1 VGLETPPMK
10 LRTNWVLLA
19 IIVVLLGYI
28 GVSEWRSR
36 QRSQAEGETLG
47 RFDPDKVDEVRFTVG
62 GETAMVAR
70 EADGRW
76 RLTQPFQAEADGPTI
91 LSLLT
96 NLKELQVLRVI
107 AAPDNLE
114 QYGLTQPRIITL
126 REHGTP
132 FSTHYTYHLGEI
144 SPVHYVCPL
153 DYWIYAQRQGEQHV
167 LVVEGYQLNQ
177 LMPRTPGDQR
187 NRNLLSFNPHA
198 IRKVEVT
205 VADTTYTAVQTS
217 EGWMQE
223 GHGERS
229 PFVYMRQVLFTLA
242 NLRAVP
248 AEGQDNA
255 DPAVLGLDQ
264 PVARVTLY
272 TDRPQPVEAMRFG
285 KRRAVQG
292 AVYVWR
298 ESTRAVYLVSGAILD
313 ELRQPTLSREDPR
326 AQ

>member
-1 VGLETPPMK
+1 MK
-10 LRTNWVLLA
+10 LRTNWVLSA

-36 QRSQAEGETLG
+36 QRPQAEGETLG
-47 RFDPDKVDEVRFTVG
+47 RFDPHKVDEVRFTVG
-62 GETAMVAR
+62 GETATVVR

-76 RLTQPFQAEADGPTI
+76 SLTQPFQAEADGPTI
-91 LSLLT
+91 LSILT
-96 NLKELQVLRVI
+96 NLKELQVIRAI

-126 REHGTP
+126 REHGSP
-132 FSTHYTYHLGEI
+132 FSTHHTYHLGEI

-153 DYWIYAQRQGEQHV
+153 DYWIYAQRQGEERV

-177 LMPRTPGDQR
+177 LMPHTPGDLR

-205 VADTTYTAVQTS
+205 VADTTYTAVQTA

-229 PFVYMRQVLFTLA
+229 PFAYMRQVLFTLA

-255 DPAVLGLDQ
+255 DLAVLGLDQ
-264 PVARVTLY
+264 PVARVALY
-272 TDRPQPVEAMRFG
+272 TDRPEPVEAMRFG
-285 KRRAVQG
+285 KRHAVQG
-292 AVYVWR
+292 AVYVRR
-298 ESTRAVYLVSGAILD
+298 ESTRAVYLVSSDILD
-313 ELRQPTLSREDPR
+313 ELRQPTLSSTSLTQPR
-326 AQ
+326 

>member
-1 VGLETPPMK
+1 MK

-28 GVSEWRSR
+28 GVSKWHSR

-47 RFDPDKVDEVRFTVG
+47 RFDPHKVDEVRFTVS
-62 GETAMVAR
+62 GETATVVR

-76 RLTQPFQAEADGPTI
+76 SLTHPFQAEADGLTI
-91 LSLLT
+91 LSLLAI
-96 NLKELQVLRVI
+96 LKELQVLRMI

-126 REHGTP
+126 REQGSP
-132 FSTHYTYHLGEI
+132 FSTHHTYHLGEI

-153 DYWIYAQRQGEQHV
+153 DYWIYAQRQGEQRV

-177 LMPRTPGDQR
+177 LMPRTPGDLR

-205 VADTTYTAVQTS
+205 VADTTYTAVKTA

-229 PFVYMRQVLFTLA
+229 PFTYMRQVLFTLA

-264 PVARVTLY
+264 PMARVTLY
-272 TDRPQPVEAMRFG
+272 TDRSEPVEAMHFG
-285 KRRAVQG
+285 KRHAVQG
-292 AVYVWR
+292 AVYVRR
-298 ESTRAVYLVSGAILD
+298 ESTRAVYLVSSAILD
-313 ELRQPTLSREDPR
+313 ELRQPTLSGSVPR
-326 AQ
+326 

>member
-1 VGLETPPMK
+1 MK
-10 LRTNWVLLA
+10 LRTNWVLSV

-36 QRSQAEGETLG
+36 QRPQAEGETLG
-47 RFDPDKVDEVRFTVG
+47 RFDPHKVDEVRFTVG
-62 GETAMVAR
+62 GETATVVR
-70 EADGRW
+70 
-76 RLTQPFQAEADGPTI
+76 EADGPTI
-91 LSLLT
+91 LSILT
-96 NLKELQVLRVI
+96 NLKELQVIRAI

-126 REHGTP
+126 REHGSP
-132 FSTHYTYHLGEI
+132 FSTHHTYHLGEI

-177 LMPRTPGDQR
+177 LMPRTPGDLR

-272 TDRPQPVEAMRFG
+272 TGRPQPVEAMRFG

>member
-1 VGLETPPMK
+1 MK

-36 QRSQAEGETLG
+36 QRSQSEGETLG

-62 GETAMVAR
+62 GDTATVVR

-76 RLTQPFQAEADGPTI
+76 SLTQPFRAEADGPTI
-91 LSLLT
+91 LSLLIT
-96 NLKELQVLRVI
+96 LKELQVLRVI

-114 QYGLTQPRIITL
+114 QYGLTQPRIITV
-126 REHGTP
+126 REHGSP
-132 FSTHYTYHLGEI
+132 FSTHHTYHLGEI

-153 DYWIYAQRQGEQHV
+153 DYWIYARRQGEERV

-177 LMPRTPGDQR
+177 LMPRTPGDLR

-205 VADTTYTAVQTS
+205 VADMTYTAVKTA

-223 GHGERS
+223 GHGARS
-229 PFVYMRQVLFTLA
+229 PFAYMQQVLFTLA

-248 AEGQDNA
+248 AEAQDNA
-255 DPAVLGLDQ
+255 DPAALGLDQ

-272 TDRPQPVEAMRFG
+272 TERPEPIEAMHFG
-285 KRRAVQG
+285 KRHAVQG
-292 AVYVWR
+292 AVYVRR
-298 ESTRAVYLVSGAILD
+298 ESTRAVYLVSSAILD
-313 ELRQPTLSREDPR
+313 ELRQPTLARQSPR